1 MRLRGQSAPP
11 VRLRA
16 VERLVGTRQGCFE
29 ILFCR
34 LHLSKAHAERAVL
47 ERRCACTT
55 TIKQSFGNPMLP
67 LTTRRKQQ
75 DELVASYPGQRSGL
89 RISNACGFTRDPLQ
103 NSVPSFQ
110 ASSIRK
116 IVAGMTRCSPHGQSR

>member
-16 VERLVGTRQGCFE
+16 VERLVGTRQDRFE

-34 LHLSKAHAERAVL
+34 LKLSKAHAERAVL

-55 TIKQSFGNPMLP
+55 TTKQSFGNPTLP
-67 LTTRRKQQ
+67 LPTRREQQ
-75 DELVASYPGQRSGL
+75 DEL
-89 RISNACGFTRDPLQ
+89 I
-103 NSVPSFQ
+103 
-110 ASSIRK
+110 
-116 IVAGMTRCSPHGQSR
+116 AG